1 MDFVAHRLECHCITL
16 YDIQK
21 RLLVRFISLMTSQ
34 KANLGDEKWAIPGG
48 MNSEMVVSTLSTVEE
63 DASFDA

>member
-1 MDFVAHRLECHCITL
+1 
-16 YDIQK
+16 
-21 RLLVRFISLMTSQ
+21 MTSQ